1 MKKTLIT
8 LLALCGVAAAA
19 EQTIT
24 LSDYGYTDGFYAT
37 SVLDLDDLTSIIT
50 QKNLDTTLIGV
61 GVYGDAGQKSDGTPV
76 AAFGEHSAVLTVKSW
91 TNNEFHLYY
100 NKAAGVDAS
109 GFGNASA
116 SFSAPDGYT
125 WPQGHAINN
134 AFENMEN
141 AVGGA
146 LTFAFAPKDA
156 ATDVYGISVALTVA
170 YADGSIT
177 TIVGNASKYSWS
189 DNDYKATKIFYDD
202 AYITAPTVTKAGN
215 WTHADLVAANKAALG
230 VPEPTTAT
238 LSLLTLAGLA
248 ARRRRK

>member
-8 LLALCGVAAAA
+8 LLALCGVATAT

-50 QKNLDTTLIGV
+50 TKNLDTTLIGV
-61 GVYGDAGQKSDGTPV
+61 GVAIDNDTT
-76 AAFGEHSAVLTVKSW
+76 HSAVLTVKSW
-91 TNNEFHLYY
+91 TNNELHLYY
-100 NKAAGVDAS
+100 NQDAGVSSS

-134 AFENMEN
+134 AFANMEN

-146 LTFAFAPKDA
+146 LTFAFAPKEA
-156 ATDVYGISVALTVA
+156 ATDVYGISIALTVA

-177 TIVGNASKYSWS
+177 TIVGNASGYSWS
-189 DNDYKATKIFYDD
+189 NNDYKATEIFYDD
-202 AYITAPTVTKAGN
+202 AYITAPTVTKTGN
-215 WTHADLVAANKAALG
+215 WTHADLVTANKAALG

-238 LSLLTLAGLA
+238 LSLLALAGLA

>member
-8 LLALCGVAAAA
+8 LLALAGVAAAT

-37 SVLDLDDLTSIIT
+37 SVLGLEDLTSIIT
-50 QKNLDTTLIGV
+50 TKNLDTTLIGV
-61 GVYGDAGQKSDGTPV
+61 GVALDNNTT
-76 AAFGEHSAVLTVKSW
+76 HSAVLTVKSW

-100 NKAAGVDAS
+100 NQAAGVSSS

-125 WPQGHAINN
+125 WPQGHALNN
-134 AFENMEN
+134 AFSMED

-146 LTFAFAPKDA
+146 LTFAFAPKA
-156 ATDVYGISVALTVA
+156 AETDVYGISVALTVA
-170 YADGSIT
+170 YADGST
-177 TIVGNASKYSWS
+177 QTIVGNAAGYSWS
-189 DNDYKATKIFYDD
+189 NNQYKATEIFYDD

-215 WTHADLVAANKAALG
+215 WTHADLVSANMTAL

-238 LSLLTLAGLA
+238 LSLLALAGLA
-248 ARRRRK
+248 ARRRRASR

>member
-37 SVLDLDDLTSIIT
+37 SVLDLEDLTSIIT
-50 QKNLDTTLIGV
+50 KKNLDTTLIGV
-61 GVYGDAGQKSDGTPV
+61 GVAIDNNST
-76 AAFGEHSAVLTVKSW
+76 HSGVLTVKSW

-100 NKAAGVDAS
+100 NQAAGVSSS

-134 AFENMEN
+134 AFSMED

-146 LTFAFAPKDA
+146 LTFAFAPKA
-156 ATDVYGISVALTVA
+156 AETDVYGISVALTVA
-170 YADGSIT
+170 YADGST
-177 TIVGNASKYSWS
+177 QTIVGNAAGYSWS
-189 DNDYKATKIFYDD
+189 NNQYKATKIFYDD

-215 WTHADLVAANKAALG
+215 WTHADLVAANKTAL

-238 LSLLTLAGLA
+238 LSLLALAGLA
-248 ARRRRK
+248 ARRRRR